1 MKLQSTPKI
10 LEDRIMMPHAIKR
23 RHGALYSD
31 ATLEQSIKS
40 NR

>member
-10 LEDRIMMPHAIKR
+10 PEDRIMMPHAIKR

-31 ATLEQSIKS
+31 AASERSIK
-40 NR
+40 R